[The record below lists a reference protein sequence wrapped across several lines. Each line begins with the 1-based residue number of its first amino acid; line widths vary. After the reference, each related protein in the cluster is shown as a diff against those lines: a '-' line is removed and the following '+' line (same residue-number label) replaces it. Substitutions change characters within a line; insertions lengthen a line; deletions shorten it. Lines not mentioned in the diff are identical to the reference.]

1 MYCCTTAGQ
10 LPTARSSFRTSS
22 YPRVFILCPAASNVF
37 RNAPNSCAVDPA
49 WSCSPLMMLSKYCPR
64 CGFVICCLN
73 CRWRCSAYLSSAW
86 IWRTPGWLAILGFN
100 SLTSGCNRV
109 TPEQPAVSG
118 FNSSTSSCDR
128 TASDGLLKC
137 CRSGVSRILSPN
149 VARYPHSIGLACV
162 QFLGRGLFRR
172 SLGSGIRDCS
182 FLWWLAV

>member
-1 MYCCTTAGQ
+1 
-10 LPTARSSFRTSS
+10 
-22 YPRVFILCPAASNVF
+22 
-37 RNAPNSCAVDPA
+37 
-49 WSCSPLMMLSKYCPR
+49 MLSKYCPR
-64 CGFVICCLN
+64 CGFVICYLN
-73 CRWRCSAYLSSAW
+73 CRWRCSAYLSSLS
-86 IWRTPGWLAILGFN
+86 IWWTPRWLAILGFN

-118 FNSSTSSCDR
+118 FNSSTSSCNR

-137 CRSGVSRILSPN
+137 CRSGVSRIPSPK

-162 QFLGRGLFRR
+162 QFLGRRLFRR